1 MTHLFYGF
9 KNVVFDMSK
18 YSKYMEYDS
27 HDVKDSSKK
36 KKSAELGLKNYAIVA
51 IF

>member
-36 KKSAELGLKNYAIVA
+36 KSHQNWG
-51 IF
+51 

>member
-36 KKSAELGLKNYAIVA
+36 KSQQNWG
-51 IF
+51 